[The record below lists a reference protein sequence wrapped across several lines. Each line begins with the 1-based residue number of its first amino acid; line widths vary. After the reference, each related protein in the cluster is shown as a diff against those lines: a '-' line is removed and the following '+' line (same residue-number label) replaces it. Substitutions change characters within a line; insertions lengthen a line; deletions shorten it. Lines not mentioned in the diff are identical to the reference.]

1 MMSLRHPPQHPLPH
15 VPLGPLTCRLLLT
28 LHCEEPEDV
37 VWLSAMLNSQLV
49 IMKIH
54 PDIHNKVRLHGPGLF

>member
-1 MMSLRHPPQHPLPH
+1 MMSLRHPLQHPFPH

-28 LHCEEPEDV
+28 LRCEELEDV
-37 VWLSAMLNSQLV
+37 VWLSVMLNSQLV

-54 PDIHNKVRLHGPGLF
+54 LDIHNKVRARGPGLF